1 MGESRVVFFM
11 GMRRWFFFCSSQ
23 GVVPMHHVCLAL
35 IIKTMPNVNVCI
47 TVDRNKGI
55 CFAYPWNSRTF
66 IPD

>member
-11 GMRRWFFFCSSQ
+11 GMRRWFIFCSSQ

-47 TVDRNKGI
+47 TIDRNKCI
-55 CFAYPWNSRTF
+55 YFVHPRDSRTF
-66 IPD
+66 APD

>member
-47 TVDRNKGI
+47 PIGRNNDI
-55 CFAYPWNSRTF
+55 YFAHPRNSRTF
-66 IPD
+66 APD